1 MPGGRLRRRI
11 KTPRRPFSWTLGR
24 SLFRAEAMP
33 IAIIRIAGK
42 CRAGRLRPAVL
53 PQTARRVVAPYGA
66 PLSAILDSAIDTSI
80 LTSLFRLV
88 LPNAICV
95 KISKASSYPIQTC
108 NCSIKSNFFDWHIH
122 NKIFTIA
129 IVKINNAPTL
139 HTTITFSACLFPL
152 TSIYILP
159 ENEAQE
165 MAINN
170 NNIESF
176 SISPSLL
183 PIC

>member
-1 MPGGRLRRRI
+1 MLFSYCGYYSRSSPPCQPPNFNGSVQPRILEPVFTTGGCRTDEDFFRQTRRFSAAILTDCKGKRRSMAGKRPPRRRS
-11 KTPRRPFSWTLGR
+11 TVVNTGSYCAHANWRALLGR

-88 LPNAICV
+88 CPMPSA
-95 KISKASSYPIQTC
+95 SKYLKRA
-108 NCSIKSNFFDWHIH
+108 
-122 NKIFTIA
+122 A
-129 IVKINNAPTL
+129 TL
-139 HTTITFSACLFPL
+139 YRHVTAR
-152 TSIYILP
+152 
-159 ENEAQE
+159 
-165 MAINN
+165 
-170 NNIESF
+170 
-176 SISPSLL
+176 
-183 PIC
+183 